1 MKKRSFK
8 NGLFKGN
15 LSFITLLVLLS
26 VALIVSLLFAVTIG
40 SSNISM
46 ADVYKVMIRQ
56 LFGIG
61 DASYAKGSIHDVV
74 WFIRLPRLILAV
86 GVGIGLSVC
95 GTVMQAIVKN
105 PIADPYILGIS
116 SGASLGA
123 TVAIFLGVGAVFGS
137 NSIGICAFIGAFL
150 ISVLVQITANIGGRA
165 NSVRLLLAGTAL
177 GSVCSAFSNF
187 VVYIAGDR
195 DGIQTVTFWLMGS
208 LAGAKWENLAVII
221 PCVFIATLFFCTQ
234 SRILNMMLLGDEVS
248 ITLGTD
254 LHRYRQV
261 YLVVTALL
269 IGFVVYSAGIIG
281 FVGLIIPH
289 VVRMFFGTDHKKM
302 LPLSALSGSIFLIWA
317 DVARIIIPKSEVP
330 IGILVSMIGAPCF
343 IYLLVRRSYGF
354 GGEKS

>member
-1 MKKRSFK
+1 MAKQALKKKPLARGILAAVMAAALGC
-8 NGLFKGN
+8 GLLAVVVVLN
-15 LSFITLLVLLS
+15 LSRIKRRSELFVLVLS
-26 VALIVSLLFAVTIG
+26 
-40 SSNISM
+40 
-46 ADVYKVMIRQ
+46 
-56 LFGIG
+56 
-61 DASYAKGSIHDVV
+61 
-74 WFIRLPRLILAV
+74 
-86 GVGIGLSVC
+86 GV
-95 GTVMQAIVKN
+95 IVKSMFDALVSFIKY
-105 PIADPYILGIS
+105 IADPEDKLP
-116 SGASLGA
+116 
-123 TVAIFLGVGAVFGS
+123 T
-137 NSIGICAFIGAFL
+137 
-150 ISVLVQITANIGGRA
+150 ITM
-165 NSVRLLLAGTAL
+165 
-177 GSVCSAFSNF
+177 
-187 VVYIAGDR
+187 
-195 DGIQTVTFWLMGS
+195 WLMGS

-317 DVARIIIPKSEVP
+317 DVASRIIIPKSEVP

>member
-1 MKKRSFK
+1 MFDA
-8 NGLFKGN
+8 LV
-15 LSFITLLVLLS
+15 SFIK
-26 VALIVSLLFAVTIG
+26 
-40 SSNISM
+40 
-46 ADVYKVMIRQ
+46 Y
-56 LFGIG
+56 
-61 DASYAKGSIHDVV
+61 
-74 WFIRLPRLILAV
+74 
-86 GVGIGLSVC
+86 
-95 GTVMQAIVKN
+95 
-105 PIADPYILGIS
+105 IADPEDKLP
-116 SGASLGA
+116 
-123 TVAIFLGVGAVFGS
+123 T
-137 NSIGICAFIGAFL
+137 
-150 ISVLVQITANIGGRA
+150 ITM
-165 NSVRLLLAGTAL
+165 
-177 GSVCSAFSNF
+177 
-187 VVYIAGDR
+187 
-195 DGIQTVTFWLMGS
+195 WLMGS

-317 DVARIIIPKSEVP
+317 DVASRIIIPKSEVP

>member
-1 MKKRSFK
+1 MLLICYPKCSTCQKAKKWLDGKDIAYTERNIAEENPTYEELKEWYEKS
-8 NGLFKGN
+8 GLPLKKFFNTSGMLYKQMQ
-15 LSFITLLVLLS
+15 LKDKLPTIT
-26 VALIVSLLFAVTIG
+26 
-40 SSNISM
+40 M
-46 ADVYKVMIRQ
+46 
-56 LFGIG
+56 
-61 DASYAKGSIHDVV
+61 
-74 WFIRLPRLILAV
+74 
-86 GVGIGLSVC
+86 
-95 GTVMQAIVKN
+95 
-105 PIADPYILGIS
+105 
-116 SGASLGA
+116 
-123 TVAIFLGVGAVFGS
+123 
-137 NSIGICAFIGAFL
+137 
-150 ISVLVQITANIGGRA
+150 
-165 NSVRLLLAGTAL
+165 
-177 GSVCSAFSNF
+177 
-187 VVYIAGDR
+187 
-195 DGIQTVTFWLMGS
+195 WLMGS

-317 DVARIIIPKSEVP
+317 DVASRIIIPKSEVP

>member
-1 MKKRSFK
+1 MK
-8 NGLFKGN
+8 
-15 LSFITLLVLLS
+15 
-26 VALIVSLLFAVTIG
+26 
-40 SSNISM
+40 
-46 ADVYKVMIRQ
+46 DVYSVILYKV
-56 LFGIG
+56 FGIG
-61 DASYAKGSIHDVV
+61 DPEVYGVGAMSDIV
-74 WFIRLPRLILAV
+74 WFIRLPRILLATAVGMGLAV
-86 GVGIGLSVC
+86 AGV
-95 GTVMQAIVKN
+95 VMQAIVKN

-254 LHRYRQV
+254 L
-261 YLVVTALL
+261 
-269 IGFVVYSAGIIG
+269 GFVVYSAGIIG

-317 DVARIIIPKSEVP
+317 DVASRIIIPKSEVP

>member
-1 MKKRSFK
+1 MKRKPDFK
-8 NGLFKGN
+8 NGIFHGKPIYVLAV
-15 LSFITLLVLLS
+15 ILLAVFLVISILT
-26 VALIVSLLFAVTIG
+26 AVTIG
-40 SSNISM
+40 SVDLSVK
-46 ADVYKVMIRQ
+46 DVYSVILYKV
-56 LFGIG
+56 FGIG
-61 DASYAKGSIHDVV
+61 DPEVYGVGAMSDIV
-74 WFIRLPRLILAV
+74 WFIRLPRIL
-86 GVGIGLSVC
+86 
-95 GTVMQAIVKN
+95 
-105 PIADPYILGIS
+105 
-116 SGASLGA
+116 
-123 TVAIFLGVGAVFGS
+123 
-137 NSIGICAFIGAFL
+137 L

-317 DVARIIIPKSEVP
+317 DVASRIIIPKSEVP